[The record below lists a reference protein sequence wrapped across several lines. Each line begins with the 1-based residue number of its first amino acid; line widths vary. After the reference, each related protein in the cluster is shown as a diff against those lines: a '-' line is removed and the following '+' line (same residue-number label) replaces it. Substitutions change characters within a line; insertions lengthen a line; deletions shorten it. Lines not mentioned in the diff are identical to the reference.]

1 MSAIAFFYFF
11 SILNAIGLLFFEE
24 QIVYSTSDFRKGLKI
39 LFRDEPYMILE
50 YQLVKPGKG
59 GTFLRTKMKNM
70 LTGLTHEET
79 FRSTE
84 KFPEPNLN
92 YKQVAYLYSDN
103 DLYNF
108 MDQESYEEI
117 AMDKGHLDEVLDYLK
132 EQEVYTVLYFN
143 GKPISVTP
151 PMFMEL
157 KVLETTPGVKGD
169 TAQGAGSKPA
179 KLETG
184 LVLQIP
190 LFVNEGDIIKVDTRD
205 NKYIERIK

>member
-1 MSAIAFFYFF
+1 M
-11 SILNAIGLLFFEE
+11 
-24 QIVYSTSDFRKGLKI
+24 YSTSDFRKGLKI

-59 GTFLRTKMKNM
+59 GTYLKTKMKNM
-70 LTGLTHEET
+70 LTGLVHEET
-79 FRSTE
+79 FRSSE

-92 YKQVAYLYSDN
+92 YKEVAYLYSDS

-108 MDQESYEEI
+108 MDQENYEEI
-117 AMDKGHLDEVLDYLK
+117 ALDKDHLDEVLPYLK
-132 EQEVYTVLYFN
+132 EQAVYTVLYFN

-157 KVLETTPGVKGD
+157 KVMETTPGVKGD

-184 LVLQIP
+184 LVLQVP
-190 LFVNEGDIIKVDTRD
+190 LFVQEGDLLKVDTRD
-205 NKYIERIK
+205 SKYIERIK

>member
-1 MSAIAFFYFF
+1 M
-11 SILNAIGLLFFEE
+11 
-24 QIVYSTSDFRKGLKI
+24 YSTSDFRKGLKI

-59 GTFLRTKMKNM
+59 GTYLKTKMKNM
-70 LTGLTHEET
+70 LTGLVHEET

-84 KFPEPNLN
+84 KFAEPNLE
-92 YKQVAYLYSDN
+92 YKEVAYLYSDN

-108 MDQESYEEI
+108 MDQENYEEI
-117 AMDKGHLDEVLDYLK
+117 ALDKDHLDEVLPYLK
-132 EQEVYTVLYFN
+132 EQAVYTVLYFN

-157 KVLETTPGVKGD
+157 KVIETTPGVKGD

-179 KLETG
+179 TLDTG
-184 LVLQIP
+184 LVLQVP
-190 LFVNEGDIIKVDTRD
+190 LFVQEGDLIKVDTRD
-205 NKYIERIK
+205 CKYIERIK